1 MNVADWTAVSRA
13 TALASLQRHLR
24 CLACNGPV
32 EQPLMCLRSSAFLT
46 PPASARRERP
56 LRCLA
61 CNGPVEKS
69 LMVLG
74 SLRCLACRDVDA
86 PLDPALFDEM
96 LPEGDA
102 AVKRLR
108 DS

>member
-1 MNVADWTAVSRA
+1 MNVADWTSASRA
-13 TALASLQRHLR
+13 TALASLERHLR

-32 EQPLMCLRSSAFLT
+32 EKA
-46 PPASARRERP
+46 
-56 LRCLA
+56 
-61 CNGPVEKS
+61 

-96 LPEGDA
+96 LPKGNA
-102 AVKRLR
+102 ALR
-108 DS
+108 DRSPELASE

>member
-1 MNVADWTAVSRA
+1 MNVADWTAASRA
-13 TALASLQRHLR
+13 TALASLERHLR

-32 EQPLMCLRSSAFLT
+32 EKA
-46 PPASARRERP
+46 
-56 LRCLA
+56 
-61 CNGPVEKS
+61 

-86 PLDPALFDEM
+86 PLDPTLFDEM
-96 LPEGDA
+96 LPEGNA
-102 AVKRLR
+102 GVKPLR

>member
-1 MNVADWTAVSRA
+1 MNVADWTAASRA
-13 TALASLQRHLR
+13 TALASLERHLR

-32 EQPLMCLRSSAFLT
+32 ERSLI
-46 PPASARRERP
+46 
-56 LRCLA
+56 
-61 CNGPVEKS
+61 
-69 LMVLG
+69 VLG

-96 LPEGDA
+96 LPVDNA
-102 AVKRLR
+102 AVNPLR

>member
-1 MNVADWTAVSRA
+1 MNVADWTAASRA
-13 TALASLQRHLR
+13 TKLALLERH
-24 CLACNGPV
+24 
-32 EQPLMCLRSSAFLT
+32 
-46 PPASARRERP
+46 

-96 LPEGDA
+96 LPEANAG
-102 AVKRLR
+102 VKPLR